1 MKWNNFYSN
10 NGSLLLVSTPLIF
23 TDVNEIG
30 FKAIPN
36 SFRGIEHY
44 YSGNYGFPKRQLF
57 TEIQFVMGLKKEQ
70 FFIVTHRQVVN
81 KHVSLAIDYRR
92 IKSDGYLNR
101 QTSEGLNFSAS
112 LTQKYANERY
122 NIYTRGYYEKI
133 VLQENGGILDVA
145 QVDNKSFVSK
155 QLLDITLPQAKNYKQ
170 VRGGEIENRW
180 NFGNL
185 VEVKK
190 DTVISKK
197 VVPTSAIWHK
207 IAYSEIN
214 RVYKDTLP
222 GAYYERYYFD
232 ADSTNDKFFN
242 FITENYLGWKTLENK
257 RGGEKR
263 KMFFSSNLKYEHI
276 DHWQN
281 RTKIIIDNVI
291 LQSDLQSAEGNWNI
305 NGAYVASGYNVG
317 DFLLS
322 GDYTK
327 LLFDSSRYK
336 SYLRATATYKSQE
349 VAYTFNHFVS
359 NNFVWYNNYS
369 KINTAKFSIDFSMPR
384 YDVALSIN
392 AYSISNLVFLG
403 LDQHPLQANVALQVI
418 TVMLNK
424 DFKLGYFHF
433 NNLLCYQATNSYA
446 VANIPQFVSKHSL
459 YFQKYIFKNA
469 MDASI
474 GIDVNYFSGYYANA
488 YSPALNQFYVQQ
500 SYITGNYTQ
509 ADFFISFKVKTVRAF
524 VRVDN
529 INNYIMHAN
538 YYIVPLYPMQG
549 TTLKLGVNWRFL
561 N

>member
-70 FFIVTHRQVVN
+70 FFTVTHRQVVN

-122 NIYTRGYYEKI
+122 NIYARGYYEKI

-242 FITENYLGWKTLENK
+242 FITENYLTIRHQQSVICRRE
-257 RGGEKR
+257 RPDVVVI
-263 KMFFSSNLKYEHI
+263 H
-276 DHWQN
+276 
-281 RTKIIIDNVI
+281 RTIGLHQKQRIGNVI
-291 LQSDLQSAEGNWNI
+291 YCKTDERKPQAPGNNCWVSERHG
-305 NGAYVASGYNVG
+305 NGG
-317 DFLLS
+317 
-322 GDYTK
+322 
-327 LLFDSSRYK
+327 
-336 SYLRATATYKSQE
+336 
-349 VAYTFNHFVS
+349 
-359 NNFVWYNNYS
+359 
-369 KINTAKFSIDFSMPR
+369 I
-384 YDVALSIN
+384 
-392 AYSISNLVFLG
+392 
-403 LDQHPLQANVALQVI
+403 VI
-418 TVMLNK
+418 
-424 DFKLGYFHF
+424 F
-433 NNLLCYQATNSYA
+433 
-446 VANIPQFVSKHSL
+446 
-459 YFQKYIFKNA
+459 
-469 MDASI
+469 
-474 GIDVNYFSGYYANA
+474 ANA
-488 YSPALNQFYVQQ
+488 GEIFC
-500 SYITGNYTQ
+500 
-509 ADFFISFKVKTVRAF
+509 
-524 VRVDN
+524 
-529 INNYIMHAN
+529 MH
-538 YYIVPLYPMQG
+538 Q
-549 TTLKLGVNWRFL
+549 
-561 N
+561 